1 MADTDTAT
9 TADSKTATGTTAADT
24 TKTTTTTTVDTTKAA
39 DAATGADKTLIGG
52 AGKTDATT
60 TTTATTDTTKT
71 APSWRDDWREVLANG
86 DAKELERLKRFN
98 DPSMVYKSF
107 RAMEQKMSTGELKAQ
122 LPADATPEQLTE
134 YRKANGIPETPE
146 GYLKDLPSNIVIGEQ
161 DKALFGDF
169 AKEMH
174 EANASPK
181 EVQAALGWYYKFAT
195 KLQAEDAKAAATFR
209 QGAEDTLR
217 TAWGKDYHENL
228 ERGGEVLAMAPEEI
242 RSLIQN
248 ARLPEYTR
256 PDGTKVPAVALGDH
270 PDVAKWLSSISR
282 EINPARTLAPAGVGG
297 AAGTVNDEIAAIE
310 KFIQTNRGEYFKD
323 NAKQARYRDLLA
335 FRDKLKTQGRAA

>member
-1 MADTDTAT
+1 MADPVPTPAPTPTPALAPT
-9 TADSKTATGTTAADT
+9 PTPEPTPAPTLLSPNPSPTPAPSPTPSPTPAPAP
-24 TKTTTTTTVDTTKAA
+24 V
-39 DAATGADKTLIGG
+39 AAT
-52 AGKTDATT
+52 
-60 TTTATTDTTKT
+60 
-71 APSWRDDWREVLANG
+71 WRDDWRETMAGG

-98 DPSMVYKSF
+98 DPNALFKSY
-107 RAMEQKMSTGELKAQ
+107 RALEQKLSTGELKAQ
-122 LPADATPEQLTE
+122 LPDGATPEQLTE

-195 KLQAEDAKAAATFR
+195 KLQAEDAKAAGEFR
-209 QGAEDTLR
+209 RQAEDTLR
-217 TAWGKDYHENL
+217 TDMGKDYHENL
-228 ERGGEVLAMAPEEI
+228 ERAGEVLAMAPEPI
-242 RSLIQN
+242 RNLIQN
-248 ARLPEYTR
+248 ARLPEYTTA
-256 PDGTKVPAVALGDH
+256 DGQKVPAVALGDH

-335 FRDKLKTQGRAA
+335 FRDKLKDQGRAA